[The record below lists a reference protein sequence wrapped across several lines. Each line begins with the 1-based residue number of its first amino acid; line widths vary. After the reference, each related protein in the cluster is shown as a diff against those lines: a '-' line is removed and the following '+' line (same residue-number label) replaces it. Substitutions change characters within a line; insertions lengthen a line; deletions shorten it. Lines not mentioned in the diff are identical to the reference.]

1 MPNRCEIVDNRAS
14 EQAFKIIAKLGIN
27 FFFRKIGFFNFYN
40 FSEVYYIISNKVIFL
55 LHKNF

>member
-27 FFFRKIGFFNFYN
+27 FFFAYSKLKHLGFFRKIGFFNFYN
-40 FSEVYYIISNKVIFL
+40 FSIT
-55 LHKNF
+55 